1 MGRPKVNNFKMEF
14 IGKILKDESS
24 EWMPLTSQQY
34 NFMQTPTRL
43 FFMKAK
49 MKGVPIAGYHHFENG
64 IAYMDIRLLSLFKV
78 QYQAGPEM
86 NLSETVTFFNDMCCL
101 APSTL
106 KPFRTPRFYLL
117 NSHCSPLLPTLIIL
131 AGSKLYRP

>member
-1 MGRPKVNNFKMEF
+1 MEF

-24 EWMPLTSQQY
+24 EWIPLTSQQY

-49 MKGVPIAGYHHFENG
+49 MKGVSIAGYHHFENG
-64 IAYMDIRLLSLFKV
+64 IAYMDIRLMSLFKV

-106 KPFRTPRFYLL
+106 RPFRTPRFYL
-117 NSHCSPLLPTLIIL
+117 CI
-131 AGSKLYRP
+131 